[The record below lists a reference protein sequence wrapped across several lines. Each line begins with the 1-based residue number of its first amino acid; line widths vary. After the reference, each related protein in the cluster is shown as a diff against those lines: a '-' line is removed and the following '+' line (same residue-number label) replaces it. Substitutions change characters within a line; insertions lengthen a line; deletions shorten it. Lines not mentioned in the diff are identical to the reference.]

1 MSQQGCQW
9 TPCELWWDAAAL
21 TNCQYLQFLGM
32 PRIFSGYESSL
43 WICESLLIS
52 FIKYQIEF
60 LSVGIAFIQWEH
72 YQGGWFVSQS
82 LMDILLGNL
91 QKPSWCA
98 DIMMFTIMTNKGL
111 LKTELQINVLLLII
125 IGNYFC
131 DLGLNCLNIRLKFNL
146 FYITVCPHPS

>member
-111 LKTELQINVLLLII
+111 LKTELQINVLLSSSLV
-125 IGNYFC
+125 
-131 DLGLNCLNIRLKFNL
+131 
-146 FYITVCPHPS
+146 ITFVI